1 MGRITGAFGVK
12 GWIKVQ
18 PYTGAPG
25 GLLNYERWW
34 IEDESG
40 WTQCRIEKAQVQ
52 GTAVAAK
59 LAGCEDRDGAAAYR
73 GRQVAVARDELPAAA
88 ENEFYWVDL
97 IGLRVVNTAGED
109 LGAVDRVLE
118 TGANDVLVL
127 HGERERLIP
136 FIEQVV
142 LEVDLAAGV
151 IRVDWGSDF

>member
-1 MGRITGAFGVK
+1 MGRITGPFGVK
-12 GWIKVQ
+12 GWIRVQ
-18 PYTGAPG
+18 PYTGAPA
-25 GLLNYERWW
+25 GLLAYQRWW
-34 IEDESG
+34 VEQEGG
-40 WTQCRIEKAQVQ
+40 WTQRRIEKAQVQ

-59 LAGCEDRDGAAAYR
+59 FAGCEDREAAGAYK
-73 GRQVAVARDELPAAA
+73 GREVAVAREELPAAA

-118 TGANDVLVL
+118 TGANDVLVVQ
-127 HGERERLIP
+127 GDRERLIP